1 MKFLSSQSGAKNLNS
16 VEKVIKKM
24 KHEQR
29 IFDDIQEQRI
39 ADILNK
45 KQHRFH
51 PKMRQKD
58 VEYIQ
63 NIWSSN
69 DSIVSNTIQAN
80 DTSHGNGQTFTRQD
94 HVLDCDDDTLGCDGD
109 VLYDEDIDYNSLD
122 DGYDESHGFD
132 EYDEFNEYYEDYK
145 DYDTIHDQL
154 SNDDDIYDDIYVENG
169 ESFLNDDFYD

>member
-1 MKFLSSQSGAKNLNS
+1 
-16 VEKVIKKM
+16 V
-24 KHEQR
+24 
-29 IFDDIQEQRI
+29 FD
-39 ADILNK
+39 
-45 KQHRFH
+45 
-51 PKMRQKD
+51 
-58 VEYIQ
+58 
-63 NIWSSN
+63 
-69 DSIVSNTIQAN
+69 
-80 DTSHGNGQTFTRQD
+80 GG
-94 HVLDCDDDTLGCDGD
+94 